1 MNLEYRLATEQD
13 YDFAFS
19 LKKSAEYEPINA
31 IFGWDE
37 ALQQQMHAEEW
48 AAGKPMLICIDGI
61 AVGSYKIEINADY
74 IHFCRFFLLPEHQ
87 GKGIGSKVL
96 NQLITLAKEQQLPC
110 KLSHL
115 QGNRVGE
122 LYARFGF
129 VIDDSDSQFVYMSR
143 VLSTNA

>member
-13 YDFAFS
+13 YYFAFN
-19 LKKSAEYEPINA
+19 LKKSAEYGPINA
-31 IFGWDE
+31 VFGWDE
-37 ALQQQMHAEEW
+37 ERQKQMHAEEW
-48 AAGKPMLICIDGI
+48 AVGKPILICIDGI
-61 AVGSYKIEINADY
+61 AVGSYKIEINADH

-96 NQLITLAKEQQLPC
+96 KQLITLAKEKELPC

-129 VIDDSDSQFVYMSR
+129 VIDDCDNQFVYMSR
-143 VLSTNA
+143 Q

>member
-1 MNLEYRLATEQD
+1 MNIAYRLATEQD
-13 YDFAFS
+13 YDFAFK
-19 LKKSAEYEPINA
+19 LKKAAEYEPIKA

-37 ALQQQMHAEEW
+37 AVQQQMHAQEW
-48 AAGKPMLICIDGI
+48 ADGKPMLICIDGL
-61 AVGSYKIEINADY
+61 AVGSYKIEINTDH

-87 GKGIGSKVL
+87 GKGIGSRVL
-96 NQLITLAKEQQLPC
+96 NQLITLSKEKQLPC

-129 VIDDSDSQFVYMSR
+129 VIDSCDEQFVYMSR
-143 VLSTNA
+143 Q

>member
-13 YDFAFS
+13 YDFTFN
-19 LKKSAEYEPINA
+19 LKKSAEYGPINA

-37 ALQQQMHAEEW
+37 PLQQQMHAEEW
-48 AAGKPMLICIDGI
+48 SVGKPMLICIDGI
-61 AVGSYKIEINADY
+61 AVGSYKIEKNTDHIN
-74 IHFCRFFLLPEHQ
+74 FCRFFLLPEHQ

-96 NQLITLAKEQQLPC
+96 KQLITLAKEKQLPC

-129 VIDDSDSQFVYMSR
+129 VIDGSDSQFVYMSR
-143 VLSTNA
+143 H

>member
-1 MNLEYRLATEQD
+1 
-13 YDFAFS
+13 
-19 LKKSAEYEPINA
+19 
-31 IFGWDE
+31 
-37 ALQQQMHAEEW
+37 
-48 AAGKPMLICIDGI
+48 MLICIDGI
-61 AVGSYKIEINADY
+61 AVGSYKIEINADH

-96 NQLITLAKEQQLPC
+96 NLLITLAKEKRLPC

-143 VLSTNA
+143 VLLTNA

>member
-13 YDFAFS
+13 YDFAFN
-19 LKKSAEYEPINA
+19 LKKSAEYGPIKA

-61 AVGSYKIEINADY
+61 AVGSFKIEVNTDHIN
-74 IHFCRFFLLPEHQ
+74 FCRFFLLLKHQ

-96 NQLITLAKEQQLPC
+96 NQLITLAEEKQLPC

-122 LYARFGF
+122 LYSRFGF
-129 VIDDSDSQFVYMSR
+129 AIDNSDGQFVYMSR
-143 VLSTNA
+143 Q

>member
-13 YDFAFS
+13 YDFAFN
-19 LKKSAEYEPINA
+19 LKKSAEYGPINA

-37 ALQQQMHAEEW
+37 ALQQQMHGQEW
-48 AAGKPMLICIDGI
+48 AAGKPMLICTDGI

-87 GKGIGSKVL
+87 GQGIGSKVL
-96 NQLITLAKEQQLPC
+96 KQLITLAKEQQLPC
-110 KLSHL
+110 KLSYL

-143 VLSTNA
+143 P